1 MVRLIYRFNRF
12 LSKSTIYENKMKWKT
27 LQHNGILFPP
37 DFESK
42 GIKIRIKDQDVALDL
57 LQEEM
62 IYQWAKKKDTPYAQ
76 DEVFQKNFVADFAK
90 TFNGKYK
97 NLTLSDID
105 LSNPFKLVDK
115 EKDAKELL
123 TKEEKKSLAAERKK
137 LREEMKAKY
146 GMAIM
151 DGKQVEVANYMAEPP
166 GIFIGRGEHPMR
178 GKWKPK
184 VSSKDVTLNLGRDAK
199 VPLGDWGKIVH
210 DRDSMWMA
218 SWTDVLTQKR
228 KYVWLAD
235 TAGIKQDRDKA
246 KYDKAKKLATE
257 IDKIKDKIVNDMQN
271 KDAKLRRISTACY
284 LIYRTAMRVGDEKD
298 PEEADTVGATTLRK
312 EHVKLNGDSIEF
324 DFLGKDSVRWQET
337 VPAIGHDKQFHDNLK
352 ELVSKKKDSDE
363 IFDEITSRHV
373 NLYYSGVV
381 KGLTAK
387 VFRTYLASSVVT
399 KYLRENGNVKKS
411 TPAEKLYHAKLAN
424 LEAATMCN
432 HKRTIPK
439 TFEQTLQ
446 KKVDT
451 LKTAENATPWKAKE
465 ESLKKAES
473 ATPKTDAQKE
483 KQSERIKK
491 AKTQIRKS
499 KQKHK
504 ERIEK
509 LRLQVDLTKKTKDYN
524 LGTSLRN
531 YIDPRVFKSWT
542 DEMNAEWE
550 KLYTAAL
557 QKKFLWVKSE
567 NESWQ
572 HVSKQY

>member
-1 MVRLIYRFNRF
+1 
-12 LSKSTIYENKMKWKT
+12 MKWKT

-42 GIKIRIKDQDVALDL
+42 GIRIKIKGQEVSLDL

-62 IYQWAKKKDTPYAQ
+62 IYQWAKKKDTPYTQ
-76 DEVFQKNFVADFAK
+76 DKVFQKNFVSDFAN

-97 NLTLSDID
+97 NLELSDID
-105 LSNPFKLVDK
+105 FSNPFKLVDK

-123 TKEEKKSLAAERKK
+123 TKEEKKALAAKRKE

-151 DGKQVEVANYMAEPP
+151 DGKEVEVANYMAEPP

-184 VSSKDVTLNLGRDAK
+184 VSSKDVTLNLGKDAK
-199 VPLGDWGKIVH
+199 LPFGNWGKVVH
-210 DRDSMWMA
+210 DKDSMWMA
-218 SWTDVLTQKR
+218 SWTDILTQKR

-235 TAGIKQDRDKA
+235 TAGIKQDRDRA
-246 KYDKAKKLATE
+246 KYDKAKKLASE
-257 IDKIKDKIVNDMQN
+257 IDKIKDKIVKDMQN
-271 KDAKLRRISTACY
+271 KDAGVRRISTACY

-312 EHVKLNGDSIEF
+312 EHIKLNGDSIEF

-337 VPAIGHDKQFHDNLK
+337 VPAIGHDKQLHDNLK
-352 ELVSKKKDSDE
+352 ELVSKKKDTDE

-373 NLYYSGVV
+373 NVYYSSVV

-387 VFRTYLASSVVT
+387 VFRTFLASSVVS
-399 KYLRENGNVKKS
+399 KYLRENGDVKKS

-446 KKVDT
+446 KKVDKLQT
-451 LKTAENATPWKAKE
+451 VKTATPWKKKE
-465 ESLKKAES
+465 EALKKAES
-473 ATPKTDAQKE
+473 AKPKTDAQKE
-483 KQSERIKK
+483 KQNERIKK
-491 AKTQIRKS
+491 GKIQIRKT

-509 LRLQVDLTKKTKDYN
+509 LTLQVDLTKKTKDYN

-531 YIDPRVFKSWT
+531 YIDPRIFKSWT
-542 DEMNAEWE
+542 DDVGAEWE

-567 NESWQ
+567 NESWNQ
-572 HVSKQY
+572 VSKQY

>member
-1 MVRLIYRFNRF
+1 
-12 LSKSTIYENKMKWKT
+12 MKWKT

-151 DGKQVEVANYMAEPP
+151 DGKQVEVANYMAEPS

-246 KYDKAKKLATE
+246 KYDKAKKLASE

-399 KYLRENGNVKKS
+399 KYLRENGDIKKS

>member
-1 MVRLIYRFNRF
+1 
-12 LSKSTIYENKMKWKT
+12 MKWKT

-246 KYDKAKKLATE
+246 KYDKAKKLASE

-399 KYLRENGNVKKS
+399 KYLRENGDIKKS

-451 LKTAENATPWKAKE
+451 LKTVEKATPWKAKE
-465 ESLKKAES
+465 EVLKKAES

-542 DEMNAEWE
+542 DEVNAEWE

-572 HVSKQY
+572 QVSKQY